1 MHTRIP
7 ASSFSRVA
15 KPKETDSDYL
25 ILAVERID
33 STLEEILIKYKN
45 GHINSFPK
53 FEINFGID
61 PLMENEKEKLENIY
75 RKAGYS
81 ISFELKKENDKYMGN
96 VLVLIMKLSIDEW
109 APGGAFSLFSTIN
122 NDLLKFDF
130 KNELS

>member
-96 VLVLIMKLSIDEW
+96 VLVLIMKLSIDE
-109 APGGAFSLFSTIN
+109 
-122 NDLLKFDF
+122 
-130 KNELS
+130 